1 MDREDWGAAEH
12 VLSARL
18 GATRAAEYGLPVFR
32 LASSGISQIIR
43 SDGTIAAAGEFPG
56 QGDTVAGELA
66 LGSPGHLPLD
76 RWLAWPCV
84 VVAGIVLLWL
94 IVGDL
99 HRRITRQ

>member
-12 VLSARL
+12 ALSARL

-32 LASSGISQIIR
+32 LASSGISQIIQ
-43 SDGTIAAAGEFPG
+43 SDGSVAAAGSFPG
-56 QGDTVAGELA
+56 QGETVAGALK

-84 VVAGIVLLWL
+84 VAAGIVLLWL
-94 IVGDL
+94 MVGDIR
-99 HRRITRQ
+99 HRISG